1 MIKKNYVAPEFEE
14 LEIEL
19 EGFLCGSKDI
29 TDGLPIDMEGEDD
42 GEDDGL

>member
-1 MIKKNYVAPEFEE
+1 MKKYYVAPELEE

-29 TDGLPIDMEGEDD
+29 VDGGEVDFGGDD
-42 GEDDGL
+42 DDEDDGL